1 MATPRSEP
9 RPPGDALAE
18 AADRIGDRWSLRVIG
33 ALLPGPRR
41 FGDLLS
47 DLDGIAPNILS
58 KRLGS
63 LEADGLVVGEP
74 YTQRPVRHAYRLTAA
89 GADLAGALRMLAQW
103 GSDHRSTHPAA
114 SEGLP
119 THTACGTA
127 LEARWYCPT
136 CGEVVDEVA
145 TTDLNWI

>member
-1 MATPRSEP
+1 MATPRSETT
-9 RPPGDALAE
+9 PPGDALAE

-63 LEADGLVVGEP
+63 LEADGLVVAEP
-74 YTQRPVRHAYRLTAA
+74 YTQRPVRHDYRLTAA
-89 GADLAGALRMLAQW
+89 GAALRGPQ
-103 GSDHRSTHPAA
+103 RPPAPGGA
-114 SEGLP
+114 NVLP
-119 THTACGTA
+119 S
-127 LEARWYCPT
+127 
-136 CGEVVDEVA
+136 
-145 TTDLNWI
+145 

>member
-1 MATPRSEP
+1 MATPRSETT
-9 RPPGDALAE
+9 PPGDALAE

-103 GSDHRSTHPAA
+103 GSDHRSTHHAA

-119 THTACGTA
+119 THTACGTT

>member
-9 RPPGDALAE
+9 RPPRDALAE

-89 GADLAGALRMLAQW
+89 GGARAPPPRADPPLGGGRPP
-103 GSDHRSTHPAA
+103 TPPPA
-114 SEGLP
+114 
-119 THTACGTA
+119 
-127 LEARWYCPT
+127 
-136 CGEVVDEVA
+136 
-145 TTDLNWI
+145 